1 MVKVDSLAR
10 HIVHIIRLFAKAA
23 VLQDGYNIACVSCL
37 CKLSIVGK
45 LVKAVL
51 ERFVALPG
59 ALV

>member
-1 MVKVDSLAR
+1 M
-10 HIVHIIRLFAKAA
+10 HIIRLFAKAA